1 MLYFFENNRNI
12 YEVDKICIKL
22 ESLKRRISTGDYS
35 DSRKELNECKEL
47 FDLIKGNA
55 LADNNEELADAQ
67 IVYKNYF
74 IVFCDL
80 ARYFR
85 LLQEKQYKE
94 SWTILQDCID
104 GIKFVGKYVDA
115 YRRKELPRMYDLL
128 LCYESLYPYKA
139 FVSSEYIISKSH
151 CSICG
156 KSLQGLS
163 CTHIKGNL
171 YRGEVAVEIIDEIKE
186 FQAACLVSHPE
197 DKRCI
202 IELADDKRSESEK
215 FLKLEQFLNLGL
227 PFLQEFQI
235 TTKIENRQKKDII
248 KVGRNEPCS
257 CGSGK
262 KFKKCCGKDMYYK
275 HERNIISP
283 GKRIELE
290 Y

>member
-1 MLYFFENNRNI
+1 MLYLFEDNRDT
-12 YEVDKICIKL
+12 YEVNKICLGL
-22 ESLKRRISTGDYS
+22 EALKRRVSIGDYS
-35 DSRKELNECKEL
+35 DSRKEFNECKEL
-47 FDLIKGNA
+47 FDLIKVNA
-55 LADNNEELADAQ
+55 LGDNNEMLADAQ

-80 ARYFR
+80 ARYFT

-94 SWTILQDCID
+94 SWTLLQDCID
-104 GIKFVGKYVDA
+104 GIKFVGKYVDEH
-115 YRRKELPRMYDLL
+115 RRKELPGIYNLL
-128 LCYESLYPYKA
+128 LCYERLYPYKA

-163 CTHIKGNL
+163 CTHIKGNI
-171 YRGEVAVEIIDEIKE
+171 YRGEVAIEIIDEIKE

-202 IELADDKRSESEK
+202 IELADDNRSESEK

-227 PFLQEFQI
+227 PFLQHFQI

-262 KFKKCCGKDMYYK
+262 KFKRCCGKELYYE
-275 HERNIISP
+275 HERNLISP
-283 GKRIELE
+283 GERIDLE